1 MKVYIGPYKNW
12 VGPYQLVDMVFF
24 WHARYPDAGVS
35 QRWDYRLK
43 DAFQE
48 WLADTWVSPFCE
60 WVHKQRKQKV
70 RVKLHRYDTWNMDT
84 TLAHIILPMLKQLKK
99 DKHGSPYVADEDVP
113 EYLRSTAAPKKE
125 NEWDTDDN
133 FFLRWDWVMN
143 EMIWAFEQHLDP
155 NEEDKFWLEKP
166 ELDME
171 KYPEDEGQTDI
182 PLRFKKDGKYDDA
195 NSKIHYERKDNAFRL
210 FGKYYTNLWD

>member
-1 MKVYIGPYKNW
+1 
-12 VGPYQLVDMVFF
+12 
-24 WHARYPDAGVS
+24 
-35 QRWDYRLK
+35 
-43 DAFQE
+43 
-48 WLADTWVSPFCE
+48 
-60 WVHKQRKQKV
+60 
-70 RVKLHRYDTWNMDT
+70 MDT

-99 DKHGSPYVADEDVP
+99 DKHGSPHVADEDVP
-113 EYLRSTAAPKKE
+113 EYLRSTSAPKKE